1 MGIEL
6 GTKNDGLTVISA
18 EKYFCFKDKTE
29 LGWPEFATHR
39 FLRWDNAD
47 HLLPEDRLNIM
58 CSMTYR
64 GTEVNRSGNFRPTS
78 TFSMEMGQKK
88 QQEEEVSM
96 TMLRDLLKTGYQAD
110 LEVKCGQRTFSC
122 HKNILG
128 SRSSVF
134 MATLEHDMLERA
146 SGVITIDSLDPVTV
160 SDMLTH
166 IYGGK
171 IEGLEEKADKLL
183 TVSDLYDLKL

>member
-1 MGIEL
+1 MG
-6 GTKNDGLTVISA
+6 
-18 EKYFCFKDKTE
+18 
-29 LGWPEFATHR
+29 
-39 FLRWDNAD
+39 
-47 HLLPEDRLNIM
+47 
-58 CSMTYR
+58 TYR

-183 TVSDLYDLKL
+183 TVSDLYDLKLLKMECEQLLAEGLNINNCLDLLLLADLHSAVLLKPVVTRFI